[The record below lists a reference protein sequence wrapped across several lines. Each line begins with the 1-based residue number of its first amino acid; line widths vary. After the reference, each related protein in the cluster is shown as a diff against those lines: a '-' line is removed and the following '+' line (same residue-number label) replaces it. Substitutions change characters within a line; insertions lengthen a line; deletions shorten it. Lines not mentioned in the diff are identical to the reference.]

1 MGHVSQ
7 TDLGR
12 HIRSGACV
20 RRISAGVCTLRGV
33 MDRMNEDRR
42 VGTTISELQ
51 AELGRKVGDDAAATA
66 LVNDLVGRGL
76 LYDTGFRRNGE
87 IVWCATELG
96 KKLGR
101 NRNSGF
107 RM

>member
-1 MGHVSQ
+1 
-7 TDLGR
+7 
-12 HIRSGACV
+12 
-20 RRISAGVCTLRGV
+20 

-87 IVWCATELG
+87 TVWCATELG

-101 NRNSGF
+101 NRN
-107 RM
+107 